1 MAEPRGVR
9 IAVETKHDLSELFTI
24 CGKYWRVT
32 GNNIFQVDVSYFT
45 LRSVVSHYLSRRKP
59 VIKTFAYIHELTN
72 YF

>member
-45 LRSVVSHYLSRRKP
+45 LNIY
-59 VIKTFAYIHELTN
+59 YI
-72 YF
+72 